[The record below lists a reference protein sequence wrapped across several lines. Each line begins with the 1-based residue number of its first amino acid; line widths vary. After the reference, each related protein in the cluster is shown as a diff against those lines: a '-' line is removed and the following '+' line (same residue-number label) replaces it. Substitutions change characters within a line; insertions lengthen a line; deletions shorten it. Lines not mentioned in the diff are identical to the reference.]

1 MNTEQFLLDLSSSDP
16 VPGGGGVSALVAT
29 LSSAL
34 CSMVGNL
41 TSGKK
46 KYAEY
51 QADIERIIAQACIRR
66 ESLYAF
72 IEKDAEAFEP
82 LSKAYSIP
90 KDDPKRDE
98 ILEKALKDAA
108 QTPLNLM
115 KEIVFL
121 VPMLEELSVK
131 GSKLAVS
138 DVAVA
143 ATLAR
148 AAIEGAVMN
157 VYINTKMMKD
167 RAVADEMNKEAD
179 EMLDDTVIR
188 CQKVYHSVMLELKA

>member
-1 MNTEQFLLDLSSSDP
+1 
-16 VPGGGGVSALVAT
+16 
-29 LSSAL
+29 
-34 CSMVGNL
+34 
-41 TSGKK
+41 
-46 KYAEY
+46 
-51 QADIERIIAQACIRR
+51 
-66 ESLYAF
+66 
-72 IEKDAEAFEP
+72 
-82 LSKAYSIP
+82 
-90 KDDPKRDE
+90 
-98 ILEKALKDAA
+98 
-108 QTPLNLM
+108 
-115 KEIVFL
+115 
-121 VPMLEELSVK
+121 MLEELSVK

-179 EMLDDTVIR
+179 EMLDDTVMR